1 MKLPNN
7 FGKVTYLAFGI
18 LCLYIAFNSSNN
30 IESEIM
36 NNDGFGDSGFLILGV
51 IYLSM
56 GIGSLISTALINKF
70 GTRFCL
76 FVGGIGCITR
86 ILITVIPALSK
97 EDDSFFLSDNE
108 VLGILM
114 LGSLFNGITM
124 GALIATVN

>member
-30 IESEIM
+30 IESELM
-36 NNDGFGDSGFLILGV
+36 NHDGFEDAGFLILGV

-56 GIGSLISTALINKF
+56 GIGSLMSTALINKF
-70 GTRFCL
+70 GTRLCL
-76 FVGGIGCITR
+76 FIGGIGCITR

-97 EDDSFFLSDNE
+97 KDDNFFLNDNE
-108 VLGILM
+108 VIGILIF
-114 LGSLFNGITM
+114 GSLFNGITM
-124 GALIATVN
+124 GALIATAN